1 MRILKQGNLKGNYNK
16 SIVITPKGTSFID
29 LPLEIDVNSIGKT
42 LFQIL
47 INKDKYNYVL
57 TLNAAMES
65 TNPVK
70 EIFHVN
76 FTQKGKVELKK

>member
-1 MRILKQGNLKGNYNK
+1 MKILKQGNLKGNHKK
-16 SIVITPKGTSFID
+16 SIIITPNGTSFIE
-29 LPLEIDVNSIGKT
+29 LPLEINANNIGKT

-47 INKDKYNYVL
+47 VNKDNYNYVL
-57 TLNAAMES
+57 TLNAIMES

-70 EIFHVN
+70 ETFHIN